1 MSAITSFAATGG
13 APTSG
18 RGLGELTSAEFL
30 NIMLNELSVQD
41 PLAPNDTSTL
51 IQQIADL
58 RAIEADIRLGD
69 RLDELVR
76 QNELVTSANLIG
88 AIVGGVSESNQRT
101 AGTVLSISRTAEGSL
116 LNLDNGQQMRLGQ
129 VDEIV
134 QPSLLQDLFG
144 PSLGGLDLPAQ
155 PPAAQPEDPPLD
167 DDDDQPGEE
176 TP

>member
-1 MSAITSFAATGG
+1 MSAITSFATTGG

-18 RGLGELTSAEFL
+18 RGLGELSSAEFL

-41 PLAPNDTSTL
+41 PLEPNDTSTL

-101 AGTVLSISRTAEGSL
+101 AGTVLSISRTADGAL
-116 LNLDNGQQMRLGQ
+116 LNLDNGEQMRLGQ

-134 QPSLLQDLFG
+134 QPSVLEDLFG
-144 PSLGGLDLPAQ
+144 PAGGGPEMPIQ
-155 PPAAQPEDPPLD
+155 PPGSQPEDAPQD
-167 DDDDQPGEE
+167 DDDEPEEE